1 MTGDRVDEWAWSQ
14 SLRRRGKCVVCGVED
29 YLVAM
34 CGRCKKWSCEDE
46 GCVRVVKE
54 QRICAVPAV
63 SL

>member
-1 MTGDRVDEWAWSQ
+1 
-14 SLRRRGKCVVCGVED
+14 
-29 YLVAM
+29 VAM